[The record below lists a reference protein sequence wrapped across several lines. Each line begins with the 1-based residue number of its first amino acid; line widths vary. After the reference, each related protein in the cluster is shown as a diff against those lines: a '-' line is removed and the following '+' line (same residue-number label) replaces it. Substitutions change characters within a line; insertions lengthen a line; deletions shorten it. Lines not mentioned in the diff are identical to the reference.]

1 MKLPAAVSLMLLL
14 GSITLTAQTA
24 DQNPI
29 LTLNYEQ
36 PQPNLCPISLRAQH
50 TADGELLKAGAN
62 GPRAA
67 APKGQ
72 GQGLHLT
79 ITGPNRRQ
87 ITQATITVRS
97 LTSNGS
103 PTPALSNQDSAPPT
117 SKTMEVRFTAGD
129 KGTAFADIWVPGL
142 TAVQAI
148 DLKSV
153 TYADGSTWKLTGS
166 MTCRT
171 VPDALM
177 LVGNR

>member
-1 MKLPAAVSLMLLL
+1 MKLPAAVSLILLL
-14 GSITLTAQTA
+14 GSITLMVQPAVQAQS
-24 DQNPI
+24 

-36 PQPNLCPISLRAQH
+36 PQPNVCPVSLRAQH
-50 TADGELLKAGAN
+50 AAGGELLRAGAST
-62 GPRAA
+62 PRPST
-67 APKGQ
+67 PKGQ

-79 ITGPNRRQ
+79 ITSPDARQ
-87 ITQATITVRS
+87 ITRATVTVRS

-103 PTPALSNQDSAPPT
+103 PTPALSKQDSAPPT